1 MVSWRCLSQWY
12 ASQNS
17 CNLSNNSDWFVAV
30 WKDEPTCSQ
39 RPLEDDDG
47 RKGNWMSLTLPAVD
61 LWKVRCSRLPLIK
74 INRSQYTLY
83 SLFAKQWKKVVF
95 HLALV
100 SIHLSDSC
108 KGYYSRY
115 QLPDWNIVFLL
126 SSVLVAFLHFLILL
140 TCLFKQ
146 LL

>member
-1 MVSWRCLSQWY
+1 MHLKIVAIFQIFPS
-12 ASQNS
+12 AA
-17 CNLSNNSDWFVAV
+17 DWFVAV
-30 WKDEPTCSQ
+30 WKVEPTCSQ
-39 RPLEDDDG
+39 RPPDASNSFLDDDA
-47 RKGNWMSLTLPAVD
+47 RKGNWMSVTLPAVD
-61 LWKVRCSRLPLIK
+61 LWNVRCSRLPLIK

-83 SLFAKQWKKVVF
+83 SLFAKQWKKIVF